1 LGNREREKGDEM
13 LGKMLAGVLLM
24 VGVVCGDVIGDA
36 KSAYDRE
43 DYKTAFKL
51 FQKV

>member
-1 LGNREREKGDEM
+1 M